1 MVVQLAVAPAMACG
15 AVYIF
20 WVNKAIHG
28 YDPVAYFT
36 EGKPVRV
43 KNDYSLNWNGARWL
57 FAGTANRDKFKV
69 SKKKFMPQYG
79 GYCAW
84 AASLGGKRLQ
94 TFPMPGRF
102 STAGFIC
109 LNPRVSNAGG

>member
-1 MVVQLAVAPAMACG
+1 MIVRLAVGPAMACG
-15 AVYIF
+15 VVYIF

-28 YDPVAYFT
+28 CDPVAYFT
-36 EGKPVRV
+36 KGKPVRV
-43 KNDYSLNWNGARWL
+43 ENDYSLNWNGARWL